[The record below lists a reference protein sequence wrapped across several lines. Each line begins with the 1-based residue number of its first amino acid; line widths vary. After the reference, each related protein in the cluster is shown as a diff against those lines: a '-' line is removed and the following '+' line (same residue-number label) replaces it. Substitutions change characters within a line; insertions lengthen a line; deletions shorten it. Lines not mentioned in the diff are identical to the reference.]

1 MTREEVKTVNDKIPV
16 LGNIPLLGRLF
27 QSSAESYQ
35 KRNLLIFVSAN
46 IVSAG
51 GSPVRETIQ
60 SITPQ
65 SIFKDPVILT
75 PTGTIR
81 RSFKTAED
89 AGN

>member
-1 MTREEVKTVNDKIPV
+1 MIKSQCWEISLFWEDCFNHRLKVIRREI
-16 LGNIPLLGRLF
+16 
-27 QSSAESYQ
+27 
-35 KRNLLIFVSAN
+35 LLIFVSAN

-81 RSFKTAED
+81 RSFKTGED